1 MQMENFKKGI
11 TSIAIGT
18 EEIPLYSKLIWL
30 QREDYHWQM
39 AKKKE
44 ESEVYAK
51 CLERKEI
58 YKQFNKLKL
67 DFDKYF
73 LCLQKRKDKRH
84 AERLW
89 LIDV

>member
-1 MQMENFKKGI
+1 
-11 TSIAIGT
+11 
-18 EEIPLYSKLIWL
+18 
-30 QREDYHWQM
+30 M

-89 LIDV
+89 LIDVQFFYIFLSMLFLSLHKFC